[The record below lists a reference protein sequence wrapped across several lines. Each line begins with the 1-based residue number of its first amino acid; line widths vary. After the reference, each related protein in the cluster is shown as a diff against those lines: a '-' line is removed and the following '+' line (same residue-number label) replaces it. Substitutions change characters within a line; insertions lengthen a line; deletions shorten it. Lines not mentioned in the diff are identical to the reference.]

1 MVERAGEVGR
11 RRNPCEGVL
20 KASQMTFS
28 FHTHGIGIEREK
40 RERERKRER
49 KNDKRKKK
57 LWVQGFVVV
66 S

>member
-40 RERERKRER
+40 RER

-57 LWVQGFVVV
+57 LWVQGLIVVV

>member
-40 RERERKRER
+40 RERERER